1 MFKTAGVAVV
11 SVCLATIG
19 QFLLKAGMDKVG
31 PISADRVRK
40 PVELVMTVIRTPQVI
55 VGLGVF
61 VISAV
66 FWLIV
71 LSRLPLSTAYPF
83 AGLTYLL
90 TALIARFGLHESV
103 PGMRWVGILL
113 IVGGIIVVSRTAP
126 SDTPS
131 AAPVHAATSGA
142 RVPAEIHK

>member
-1 MFKTAGVAVV
+1 MLKTAGVAVV

-19 QFLLKAGMDKVG
+19 QFLLKAGMDRVG
-31 PISADRVRK
+31 PVGGDRLRR
-40 PVELVMTVIRTPQVI
+40 PVELFTTVARTPQVV
-55 VGLGVF
+55 VGLGIF
-61 VISAV
+61 VVSAV

-90 TALIARFGLHESV
+90 TALIARFGLKETV

-113 IVGGIIVVSRTAP
+113 IVGGIVLVGRSSSPEAHHAP
-126 SDTPS
+126 P
-131 AAPVHAATSGA
+131 APDATSGQ
-142 RVPAEIHK
+142 RLPAGAHK

>member
-31 PISADRVRK
+31 PISADRIRK
-40 PVELVMTVIRTPQVI
+40 PVELALTVARTPQVV

-61 VISAV
+61 VVSAV
-66 FWLIV
+66 FWLVV

-90 TALIARFGLHESV
+90 TALIARFGLHENV

-113 IVGGIIVVSRTAP
+113 IVGGILVVGRSSP
-126 SDTPS
+126 SDTPN
-131 AAPVHAATSGA
+131 AAPAHAVTSGQ
-142 RVPAEIHK
+142 RIPADAHK

>member
-31 PISADRVRK
+31 PISADRIRR
-40 PVELVMTVIRTPQVI
+40 PLELAMTVVRTPQVV
-55 VGLGVF
+55 VGLAVF
-61 VISAV
+61 VVSAV
-66 FWLIV
+66 FWLVV

-90 TALIARFGLHESV
+90 TALIARFGLNEAV

-113 IVGGIIVVSRTAP
+113 IVGGIVLVSRTAP
-126 SDTPS
+126 ADTAH
-131 AAPVHAATSGA
+131 AAPVHAATSSQ
-142 RVPAEIHK
+142 RVPADVGK